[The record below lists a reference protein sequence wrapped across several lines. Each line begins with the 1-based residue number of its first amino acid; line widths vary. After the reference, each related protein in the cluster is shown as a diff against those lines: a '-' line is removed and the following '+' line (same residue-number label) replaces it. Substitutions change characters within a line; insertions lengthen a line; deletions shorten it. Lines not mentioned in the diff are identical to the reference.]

1 MTSVR
6 LTDKT
11 TITTSAGTMGP
22 GTSAIADAL
31 TTLLQVKNREYVGF
45 FRGEKIRGGVLRNLI
60 GLPAK
65 VKEKWTG
72 GIGLNGLYQLH
83 DRIAD

>member
-1 MTSVR
+1 MR
-6 LTDKT
+6 LTDKSS
-11 TITTSAGTMGP
+11 ITKSTGAKGADA
-22 GTSAIADAL
+22 SAIGDAL

-45 FRGEKIRGGVLRNLI
+45 FRGEKIRGGMLRSLI

-72 GIGLNGLYQLH
+72 GIGW
-83 DRIAD
+83 I

>member
-1 MTSVR
+1 MSSVR

-11 TITTSAGTMGP
+11 TMNASTGTTGVGTTST
-22 GTSAIADAL
+22 IADAL
-31 TTLLQVKNREYVGF
+31 TTLLQVKNREYIGF
-45 FRGEKIRGGVLRNLI
+45 FRGEKVRGGMFRNLI

-72 GIGLNGLYQLH
+72 GE
-83 DRIAD
+83 D